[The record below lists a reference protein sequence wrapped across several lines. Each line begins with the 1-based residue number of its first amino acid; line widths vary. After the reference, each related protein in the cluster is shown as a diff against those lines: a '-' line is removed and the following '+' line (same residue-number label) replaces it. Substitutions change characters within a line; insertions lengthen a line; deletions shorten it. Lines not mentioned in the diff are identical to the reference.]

1 MKTLRLLPLAAAV
14 SMIFGCGGGGDGD
27 TTATTPNPT
36 TSTGTV
42 VDGYVSGA
50 SVVCD
55 ANNNGI
61 LDAGEASTTTNAT
74 GDFSFSPSCGA
85 SIFASGGTNIDTGL
99 PLVGLLK
106 APAGATMVTPLTTL
120 VASGM
125 TIEQVAVALGL
136 PAGTDVT
143 TADPMKDVAL
153 QKATLVVQQIM
164 QKTAETLAA
173 LAGSTDVNGIYAGVA
188 AAVADTLAASAT
200 PLIAADGTVDLA
212 LVTTS
217 VAAAVT
223 VVGATNPEVDALD
236 PANVAAVSSA
246 AITSQ
251 AQSISDAEDIVA
263 VAAAQQADTTLVKNI
278 VLLEPLLTDAAAAG
292 ATDPAALTAAL
303 ADIGGLLEIAL
314 TAPVGADVIAKA
326 IDVADAATSVDASA
340 VVLDLTPTNY
350 LSLTGGI
357 TVGGVT
363 TSLADFKAN
372 GVTVVGTDF
381 AVLNVSFDFGV
392 NGSVVDDPDTVD
404 VETSKT
410 VQVAAEVKDPAGA
423 RLMQV
428 MVNQV
433 VISQSGSTL
442 AAEIPVGAQ
451 AQVYAVTATGA
462 TTSITLNNLAANS
475 VSISGSVASL
485 NLGTLL
491 SAALSSMTVQ
501 QQDVINAAMAAT
513 GTFDAKVAINKVDVR
528 DALSSPAY
536 TLLDPVSVVSTGNTA
551 INVVGRGVAGQV
563 TR

>member
-14 SMIFGCGGGGDGD
+14 SLIFGCGGGGGGD
-27 TTATTPNPT
+27 VPTTT
-36 TSTGTV
+36 TSTSGTL

-50 SVVCD
+50 TVVCD
-55 ANNNGI
+55 TNGNGVQ
-61 LDAGEASTTTNAT
+61 DAGEASTTTNAT
-74 GDFSFSPSCGA
+74 GDFSFSPACGA

-125 TIEQVAVALGL
+125 TTEQVAAALGL
-136 PAGTDVT
+136 PVGTDVT
-143 TADPMKDVAL
+143 TVDPMGNAEL
-153 QKATLVVQQIM
+153 QKATLVVQQVM
-164 QKTAETLAA
+164 QKTAETLAS

-188 AAVADTLAASAT
+188 AAVADTLNASAT
-200 PLIAADGTVDLA
+200 PLIAADGTIDGA
-212 LVTTS
+212 LVNTS

-223 VVGATNPEVDALD
+223 EVAATNPEVDALD
-236 PANVAAVSSA
+236 PTNVAAVSSA

-251 AQSISDAEDIVA
+251 AQSISDAEDVVA
-263 VAAAQQADTTLVKNI
+263 VAAAQQADTSLTENI

-292 ATDPAALTAAL
+292 ANGHELTGAL
-303 ADIGGLLEIAL
+303 ATIGGLLEDAL
-314 TAPVGADVIAKA
+314 TAPVGTTVIGDA
-326 IDVADAATSVDASA
+326 IAVADAATSVDAST
-340 VVLDLTPTNY
+340 VVLDLTPSNY
-350 LSLTGGI
+350 LSITSGI

-363 TSLADFKAN
+363 STLANFKAN
-372 GVTVVGTDF
+372 GVTVAGTDF
-381 AVLNVSFDFGV
+381 AVLNVSFAFGV
-392 NGSVVDDPDTVD
+392 NGSVVDDPATAD

-433 VISQSGSTL
+433 ILTQAGGTL

-451 AQVYAVTATGA
+451 AQIYAVTASGA
-462 TTSITLNNLAANS
+462 TTSITLNNLAANP
-475 VSISGSVASL
+475 VSIVGSTAYL
-485 NLGTLL
+485 HLGDLL
-491 SAALSSMTVQ
+491 SAALSSMTIP

-528 DALSSPAY
+528 DALSSPAN

-551 INVVGRGVAGQV
+551 INVVGLGVAGKV

>member
-14 SMIFGCGGGGDGD
+14 SLIFGCGGGGGGD
-27 TTATTPNPT
+27 VPTTTAS
-36 TSTGTV
+36 STGTL

-50 SVVCD
+50 TVVCD
-55 ANNNGI
+55 TNGNGVQ
-61 LDAGEASTTTNAT
+61 DAGEASTTTNAT
-74 GDFSFSPSCGA
+74 GDFSFSPACGA
-85 SIFASGGTNIDTGL
+85 SIFASGGTNVDTGL

-125 TIEQVAVALGL
+125 TTAQVAEALGL
-136 PAGTDVT
+136 PAGTNVT

-153 QKATLVVQQIM
+153 QKATLVVQQVM
-164 QKTAETLAA
+164 QKTAETLAS

-188 AAVADTLAASAT
+188 AAVADTLSTSGT
-200 PLIAADGTVDLA
+200 PLVDNGVIDPA
-212 LVTTS
+212 LVGAS

-223 VVGATNPEVDALD
+223 EVGATNPEIGALD
-236 PANVAAVSSA
+236 PTNVAAVSSA

-251 AQSISDAEDIVA
+251 AQSIADAADVVA
-263 VAAAQQADTTLVKNI
+263 VAAAQQSDTSLQDNVA
-278 VLLEPLLTDAAAAG
+278 LLEPLLTDAAAAG
-292 ATDPAALTAAL
+292 ANGHALTGAL
-303 ADIGGLLEIAL
+303 ATIGGLLETAL
-314 TAPVGADVIAKA
+314 TAPVGTNVIGDA
-326 IDVADAATSVDASA
+326 IAVAAATTTADTSA
-340 VVLDLTPTNY
+340 VVVPDLTPTDY
-350 LSLTGGI
+350 LSLTSGI
-357 TVGGVT
+357 TVGGAIT
-363 TSLADFKAN
+363 TLADFKAN
-372 GVTVVGTDF
+372 GVTVPGTDF
-381 AVLNVSFDFGV
+381 AVLNVSFAFGV
-392 NGSVVDDPDTVD
+392 NGSVVDDPATAD

-433 VISQSGSTL
+433 VLTQAGGTL
-442 AAEIPVGAQ
+442 TATIPVGAQ
-451 AQVYAVTATGA
+451 AQIYAVTASGA

-475 VSISGSVASL
+475 VSISGSTAYL
-485 NLGTLL
+485 NLGDLL
-491 SAALSSMTVQ
+491 SAALSSMTIQ

-528 DALSSPAY
+528 DALSSPAN

-551 INVVGRGVAGQV
+551 INVVGLGVAGKV

>member
-1 MKTLRLLPLAAAV
+1 MKKLRLLPLAAAV
-14 SMIFGCGGGGDGD
+14 SLIFGCGGGDGD
-27 TTATTPNPT
+27 STTPSTT
-36 TSTGTV
+36 TSSGTL

-50 SVVCD
+50 TVVCD
-55 ANNNGI
+55 ANSNGV
-61 LDAGEASTTTNAT
+61 LDAGEASTTTDAN
-74 GDFSFSPSCGA
+74 GDFSFSPACGA

-125 TIEQVAVALGL
+125 TTEQVATALGL

-143 TADPMKDVAL
+143 QVDPMGDVEL
-153 QKATLVVQQIM
+153 QKATLVVQQII
-164 QKTAETLAA
+164 QKTSETLAA
-173 LAGSTDVNGIYAGVA
+173 LAGSTDVNAIYSGVA
-188 AAVADTLAASAT
+188 AAVADTLATSAT
-200 PLIAADGTVDLA
+200 PLIATDGTIDGA
-212 LVTTS
+212 LVTAS
-217 VAAAVT
+217 VAASVT
-223 VVGATNPEVDALD
+223 EVGATNPEVDALD

-251 AQSISDAEDIVA
+251 AQSISDAADVTA
-263 VAAAQQADTTLVKNI
+263 VAAAQQADTTLQENV
-278 VLLEPLLTDAAAAG
+278 VLLEPLLTDTAAAG
-292 ATDPAALTAAL
+292 DTGALTASL
-303 ADIGGLLEIAL
+303 ETIGTLLETAL
-314 TAPVGADVIAKA
+314 TAPVGSGSITTA
-326 IDVADAATSVDASA
+326 VADAAAATTADTTA
-340 VVLDLTPTNY
+340 VVVPDLTPTDY
-350 LSLTGGI
+350 LSLTGNI

-363 TSLADFKAN
+363 TTLAAFETT
-372 GVTVVGTDF
+372 GVTVPGTDF

-392 NGSVVDDPDTVD
+392 NGDVVDDPDTVD

-410 VQVAAEVKDPAGA
+410 VQVAAEVKDPAST

-428 MVNQV
+428 MVDQV
-433 VISQSGSTL
+433 VISQSGSTVT
-442 AAEIPVGAQ
+442 AAIPAGAQ
-451 AQVYAVTATGA
+451 AQIYAVTATGA

-485 NLGTLL
+485 NLGDLL
-491 SAALSSMTVQ
+491 NAALSSMTVA

-528 DALSSPAY
+528 DALSSPAN

-551 INVVGRGVAGQV
+551 INVVGLGVAGKV